1 MKYIIV
7 DERISEKCERSLLK
21 EGYSLLK
28 LPPDPNLDAAV
39 SSHPDTVVF
48 YSDGELITT
57 ADYCDAAPYFF
68 SDLRDFCPEVR
79 ISFTADKRQ
88 AKYPGDC
95 QMNALLIGKKL
106 FCKRD
111 SLSDGIISLAKKKGC
126 EICPVNQGYP
136 ACTVLAFGNRAITA
150 DRGMARAL
158 RENGIDVTL
167 IAEGHILLPPYEYG
181 FIGGACGVCEKKV
194 YFFGDL
200 MSHPDGERIREAI
213 LSEGFTPIS
222 LSDEPLRDLG
232 GIIFL

>member
-1 MKYIIV
+1 MEFIIV

-21 EGYSLLK
+21 EGFTLFK
-28 LPPDPNLDAAV
+28 LPPDPDLGEAV
-39 SSHPDTVVF
+39 RSHPDTALF
-48 YSDGELITT
+48 YSAGELITT
-57 ADYCDAAPYFF
+57 ADYCNAAPYFF
-68 SDLRDFCPEVR
+68 SDLRNFCPNVR
-79 ISFTADKRQ
+79 ITFTSDRRS
-88 AKYPGDC
+88 AKYPEDC
-95 QMNALLIGKKL
+95 SMNALLIGSRL
-106 FCKRD
+106 FCK
-111 SLSDGIISLAKKKGC
+111 SESISDTIKTLAEGWSY

-158 RENGIDVTL
+158 ADKGIEVTL
-167 IAEGHILLPPYEYG
+167 IRDGHIALPPHEYG
-181 FIGGACGVCEKKV
+181 FIGGASGVYGNKV

-200 MSHPDGERIREAI
+200 MSHPDGETIREAI